1 MATLAS
7 RVRVNDDVLFQE
19 LQGEA
24 VLLNLKSGVYFG
36 LDPVGTRIWQLFAE
50 HELLSEVAQAV
61 VAEYDVAEDK
71 CSEDLLKLV
80 DDLAD
85 LLPAFGLRLA
95 VQIFW
100 EWLRFGQGWQPAKSL
115 PGLAHKKPRSI

>member
-50 HELLSEVAQAV
+50 HEVLSEVARAV

-80 DDLAD
+80 DDLEKQE
-85 LLPAFGLRLA
+85 L
-95 VQIFW
+95 V
-100 EWLRFGQGWQPAKSL
+100 SVT
-115 PGLAHKKPRSI
+115 

>member
-7 RVRVNDDVLFQE
+7 RVHVNDDVLFQE

-36 LDPVGTRIWQLFAE
+36 LDPVATRIWQLFAE
-50 HELLSEVAQAV
+50 HEVLSEVAQVV

-80 DDLAD
+80 DDLAKQE
-85 LLPAFGLRLA
+85 L
-95 VQIFW
+95 V
-100 EWLRFGQGWQPAKSL
+100 SV
-115 PGLAHKKPRSI
+115 S

>member
-1 MATLAS
+1 LATLAS

-50 HELLSEVAQAV
+50 HEVLSEVARAV

-80 DDLAD
+80 DDLEKQD
-85 LLPAFGLRLA
+85 L
-95 VQIFW
+95 V
-100 EWLRFGQGWQPAKSL
+100 
-115 PGLAHKKPRSI
+115 SIT

>member
-7 RVRVNDDVLFQE
+7 RVRINDDVLFQE

-50 HELLSEVAQAV
+50 HEVLSEVAQAV
-61 VAEYDVAEDK
+61 VTEYDVAEDK

-80 DDLAD
+80 EDLEKQD
-85 LLPAFGLRLA
+85 L
-95 VQIFW
+95 V
-100 EWLRFGQGWQPAKSL
+100 SV
-115 PGLAHKKPRSI
+115 S

>member
-50 HELLSEVAQAV
+50 HEVLSEVARVV

-80 DDLAD
+80 GDLEKQE
-85 LLPAFGLRLA
+85 L
-95 VQIFW
+95 V
-100 EWLRFGQGWQPAKSL
+100 SV
-115 PGLAHKKPRSI
+115 S